1 MSNKLKI
8 FTAFAV
14 FLFSCHLHS
23 FAQELLSNTVSK
35 DTILIGDQ
43 VLWTSR
49 MQVPR
54 GTEVKVDSMSGYVVP
69 GVELLGDFRIDTV
82 KKTRDYSLIE
92 TKALITSV
100 DSGSYMLP
108 PLVLYL
114 SWNGVPTDTLRLT
127 EIPLEVTTIPIDTAK
142 FEMYDLRPQ
151 FRYPVTFGEVASW
164 VLGALVL
171 TAAVFFIWKLLKKR
185 KNAGNAQTKPK
196 PGDPPHIV
204 ALKDLERIRREEL
217 WQKGRQK
224 QFYTEVTEALRKY
237 IEDRFGIRTLERT
250 SNEILDDLSSEEIA
264 HSDFESLKGIF
275 SVADLVK
282 FAKYQASKEENEET
296 VPNAIRFVNDT
307 VREEKEK

>member
-1 MSNKLKI
+1 MSNKFKI
-8 FTAFAV
+8 FIAAIV
-14 FLFSCHLHS
+14 LVFSCHLHS
-23 FAQELLSNTVSK
+23 SAQELLSNTVSK

-92 TKALITSV
+92 TKALITSF
-100 DSGSYMLP
+100 DSGSYLLP
-108 PLVLYL
+108 PIVLYL
-114 SWNGVPTDTLRLT
+114 SRNGVPTDTLRLT
-127 EIPLEVTTIPIDTAK
+127 EIPLEVTTIPIDTTT

-151 FRYPVTFGEVASW
+151 FRYPVTFGEVVPW
-164 VLGALVL
+164 VLGAMVL
-171 TAAVFFIWKLLKKR
+171 AAVVFIIWKLMKNRKK
-185 KNAGNAQTKPK
+185 AGSPSVRPK

-204 ALKDLERIRREEL
+204 ALKDLERIRMEEL
-217 WQKGRQK
+217 WQKGKQK
-224 QFYTEVTEALRKY
+224 QFYTEVTEALRRY
-237 IEDRFGIRTLERT
+237 IEYRFGIRTLERT
-250 SNEILDDLSSEEIA
+250 SHEILEDLSSA
-264 HSDFESLKGIF
+264 GLSPSSFESLKGIF

-282 FAKYQASKEENEET
+282 FAKYQASREENEET
-296 VPNAIRFVNDT
+296 LPTAVRFVNDT

>member
-1 MSNKLKI
+1 MSNILKI
-8 FTAFAV
+8 YIAAIVLV
-14 FLFSCHLHS
+14 FSSNLQSS
-23 FAQELLSNTVSK
+23 AQELLSNTVSK

-82 KKTRDYSLIE
+82 KKTRDYTLIE
-92 TKALITSV
+92 TKALITSF

-108 PLVLYL
+108 PIVLYL
-114 SWNGVPTDTLRLT
+114 SRNGVPTDTLRLT
-127 EIPLEVTTIPIDTAK
+127 EIPLEVTTVPIDTTT

-151 FRYPVTFGEVASW
+151 FRYPVTFGEVVPW
-164 VLGALVL
+164 VLGTLAL
-171 TAAVFFIWKLLKKR
+171 AAIVFFIWKILKNRKR
-185 KNAGNAQTKPK
+185 TGDSHVKPK